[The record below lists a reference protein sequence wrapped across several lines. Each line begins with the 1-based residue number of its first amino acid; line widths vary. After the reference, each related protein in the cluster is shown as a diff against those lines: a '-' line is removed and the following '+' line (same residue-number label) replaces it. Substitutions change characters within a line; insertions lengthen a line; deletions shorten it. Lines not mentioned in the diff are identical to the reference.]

1 MGYQEDSSHRKRTSR
16 CLGWSSYYTPRE
28 KGNIITRP
36 PPVHFLD
43 CSHTCLQC
51 QEEGIKWTH
60 EIENYLRTRDLP
72 EESKHAHKVRM
83 QAARFTVI
91 GDRLYWQSFGGP
103 YLICLDSRKAQ
114 YVLVE
119 LYEGI
124 CGSLT

>member
-1 MGYQEDSSHRKRTSR
+1 MKKAQSGRVK
-16 CLGWSSYYTPRE
+16 
-28 KGNIITRP
+28 
-36 PPVHFLD
+36 
-43 CSHTCLQC
+43 
-51 QEEGIKWTH
+51 
-60 EIENYLRTRDLP
+60 LRTTSEQEICP

-124 CGSLT
+124 CDSLT